1 MAAAY
6 PSTLV
11 QPQLNGLTIGV
22 GAGVARSDVPGAQV
36 QRRIFATMPHSF
48 TLSFAMTL
56 AQWSDWQ
63 AWVKVNA
70 YSWFTMYL
78 PSMYAGLDGLLTTPT
93 LIRFT
98 SPITASN
105 LSQDHIRVS
114 VMAEMA
120 PTMIARFHENT

>member
-1 MAAAY
+1 MATAY

-11 QPQLNGLTIGV
+11 QPQLDGLKISV
-22 GAGVARSDVPGAQV
+22 ASGVARSDVPGAQV
-36 QRRIFATMPHSF
+36 QRRIYATMPHTFS
-48 TLSFAMTL
+48 LSFAMTL

-63 AWVKVNA
+63 AWVAVNG
-70 YSWFTMYL
+70 YNWFTMYL
-78 PSMYAGLDGLLTTPT
+78 PSMYAGLDELLTTPT

-98 SPITASN
+98 SSISASN